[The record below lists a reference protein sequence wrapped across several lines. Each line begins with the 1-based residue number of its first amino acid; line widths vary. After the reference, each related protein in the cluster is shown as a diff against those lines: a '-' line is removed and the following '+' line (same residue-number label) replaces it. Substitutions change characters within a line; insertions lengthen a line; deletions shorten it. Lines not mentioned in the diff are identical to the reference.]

1 MSMRTTCNSRKPVLF
16 TTPLNLTDG
25 SPMDSNMI
33 FIFTPEG
40 EMFVYRKTLGGE
52 NFIASYLRK
61 LKMEKKKA
69 RSLYD
74 EVFYDNECNF
84 RQRGVKGH
92 VDITL
97 KLKYIGYSYDFQCPD
112 INKFEREPFTGDY
125 YIWGVSVSYI
135 EVYKYDYDGLAW
147 ITVKEEESG
156 KDTKV
161 ELSHELIQEIRRYND
176 MELMPYEIVS
186 RLLEEVFNQVH
197 KRENVQCLG

>member
-1 MSMRTTCNSRKPVLF
+1 MSMNTIHNNGRKPVLF
-16 TTPLNLTDG
+16 TTPLNLMDG

-40 EMFVYRKTLGGE
+40 EMFVYRKARGGE

-61 LKMEKKKA
+61 LKVEKKKA

-74 EVFYDNECNF
+74 EVFYDNECIYK
-84 RQRGVKGH
+84 QRSVKGH
-92 VDITL
+92 VDLTL

-125 YIWGVSVSYI
+125 YIWGVLVSYF
-135 EVYKYDYDGLAW
+135 EVYKYDGLAW
-147 ITVKEEESG
+147 ISVKEEESG

-161 ELSHELIQEIRRYND
+161 ELSPELIQEIRKCDD
-176 MELMPYEIVS
+176 MELMPYETVS
-186 RLLEEVFNQVH
+186 KLLEEVFNQVH
-197 KRENVQCLG
+197 KRENAQGIG